1 MRPGDCLIAPLIL
14 GLVSIAGCA
23 RQTPLSEAPP
33 NPSATSSQ
41 QANSPPPPPAPAQP
55 TNYSAAD
62 RIRQRNYAED
72 GRVDGFLLDNGTLV
86 YLPASF
92 SGTVPPLRTRVEVS
106 GSLHSSV
113 AERTVVTAQLV
124 IPTGWN
130 RSQLV
135 AVSAPPAVPAAEA
148 AVVPHPSPPPAAEDG
163 VAPPPPPASPGAPP
177 APPGDAAEDLAHHR
191 HLRCHRRHFRQQ
203 RTVPRLRHHR
213 SEGETVPNSKE

>member
-55 TNYSAAD
+55 TNYSAAG
-62 RIRQRNYAED
+62 RIRQWNYAED

-92 SGTVPPLRTRVEVS
+92 SGTVPPLRTRVQVS

-124 IPTGWN
+124 ISTGSN
-130 RSQLV
+130 RPQPV
-135 AVSAPPAVPAAEA
+135 AVSAPPAAPPAEPAI
-148 AVVPHPSPPPAAEDG
+148 VPPPPPLAEDG
-163 VAPPPPPASPGAPP
+163 VAPPPPPASPAAPP
-177 APPGDAAEDLAHHR
+177 PPLPHGRGRAGPPPPPAMSPTPLPPTTNGA
-191 HLRCHRRHFRQQ
+191 
-203 RTVPRLRHHR
+203 VP
-213 SEGETVPNSKE
+213 PPPPQ